1 MNVSSRSTLR
11 KGVLSMAQDK
21 RKQEPVSRRRRVWN
35 NVKGLATTAVFAW
48 FFMNHV
54 AQAMVVPTESMLP
67 TVLVG
72 DHFIVDKVGF
82 PANYPQA
89 IREYLPQRSI
99 HRGDILAFW
108 SAEEPVLRL
117 IKRVVGVPGDRI
129 EVRGGNVFINGVR
142 QDEPF
147 AIHGNPA
154 IAGIGDKEAVT
165 LATDQFFMMG
175 DNRENSRDS
184 RYFGPVRRDQM
195 IGRPLFIYWSYG
207 GPYPGSGASLS
218 EWAGHY
224 VSVAAHILTR
234 TRWERTGLVVR

>member
-1 MNVSSRSTLR
+1 
-11 KGVLSMAQDK
+11 MAQDK
-21 RKQEPVSRRRRVWN
+21 RKQEPVSRRKRVWD
-35 NVKGLATTAVFAW
+35 NVKGLITTAVFAW

-54 AQAMVVPTESMLP
+54 AQAMVVPTESMVP

-89 IREYLPQRSI
+89 IRDYLPQRTI

-108 SAEEPVLRL
+108 SPESELRL
-117 IKRVVGVPGDRI
+117 IKRVVGLPGDRI
-129 EVRGGNVFINGVR
+129 EIRGGNVLINGER

-147 AIHGNPA
+147 AVHASPA
-154 IAGIGDKEAVT
+154 MAGIGDREAIT
-165 LATDQFFMMG
+165 LAEDQFFMMG
-175 DNRENSRDS
+175 DNRDNSRDS
-184 RYFGPVRRDQM
+184 RYFGPVTRGQM

-207 GPYPGSGASLS
+207 GTYPGPGASLS
-218 EWAGHY
+218 DWAGHY
-224 VSVAAHILTR
+224 VSVATHMLTR